1 MLNLLTGFILGIF
14 AIVLV
19 ALHLAASSKKAHKP
33 PQNECN
39 VASLGDPSVEQID
52 AQLLNSVLR
61 GIAAHKLFE
70 IPTNT
75 RH

>member
-1 MLNLLTGFILGIF
+1 MLNILIGILLGVFG
-14 AIVLV
+14 VLLIAV
-19 ALHLAASSKKAHKP
+19 HLANANKKAHKP

-39 VASLGDPSVEQID
+39 VASLGDVSVEQID

-70 IPTNT
+70 IEFPT